1 MARVTFL
8 IISIACLIIAGVC
21 SGSLK
26 SGRRDVID
34 GGLGTESCM
43 LAKNAD
49 HDTDDESTMSD
60 ERHDLTCSNHWFV
73 LSLSIFTTGGLV
85 IFSEV

>member
-8 IISIACLIIAGVC
+8 IISIACLIIVGVC

-34 GGLGTESCM
+34 GGLGTEFCM

-60 ERHDLTCSNHWFV
+60 ERHDLTCSNHWVFCCCHCQYSKQV
-73 LSLSIFTTGGLV
+73 GWYF
-85 IFSEV
+85 F